1 MIASTSAILGF
12 AAASFAIAVSPGP
25 SWAYVISTTVK
36 YDRKTGLI
44 AVLGNGTGI
53 VCHVLAATS
62 GLSVLLTYSASVYTT
77 AKWLGALYLIYLG
90 VRMMLQQ
97 PGEKRRAEPHTTIS
111 GDQVFRVVFRE
122 GVFVNLLNPKVALL
136 MLALLPQFVDASAGH
151 VGLQTLLIG
160 SLHVVIASLGLGTL
174 VYVVG
179 AGTTF
184 VRPTPRFRRVTR
196 FVAGSILFAFGLTIA
211 ASGRS

>member
-1 MIASTSAILGF
+1 MIVSTTAILGF

-36 YDRKTGLI
+36 YDRRIGLI

-62 GLSVLLTYSASVYTT
+62 GLSVLLTYSTSVYTV

-90 VRMMLQQ
+90 VRMMMPQ
-97 PGEKRRAEPHTTIS
+97 PVEKRRTEPHS
-111 GDQVFRVVFRE
+111 AVSDEQVFRVTFRE
-122 GVFVNLLNPKVALL
+122 GVLVNLLNPKVALL
-136 MLALLPQFVDASAGH
+136 MLALLPQFVDATAGR

-160 SLHVVIASLGLGTL
+160 SIHVVIASLVLGTL
-174 VYVVG
+174 VYIVG
-179 AGTTF
+179 AGTDF
-184 VRPTPRFRRVTR
+184 VTPSPRFRRITR

-211 ASGRS
+211 ASARP